1 MADNSP
7 HLYGATHYGE
17 NIEDE
22 WFIVFLLLQLT
33 KEIDDIVIRVVDTDG
48 EFLLIEAA
56 EYLPKWANPETCE
69 QRVYLYRGGLHMV
82 PLTEGNSQEH
92 VLEVKEG
99 VARVRR
105 DPTGTLVQPNI
116 QEAVFQKI
124 AGWTHD
130 CPVLPQA
137 NYGTLSL
144 NSNFLIPTTS
154 SRYPGKVTELL
165 HRATAYV
172 PVGVA
177 TLLKSRPNLVA
188 LAVRAFC
195 NRDPI
200 DMKVCMCLS
209 VLSALRSHLKCYS
222 LYERPDIVQSDVL
235 FLQVFRAMRYFPPE
249 NRVKVSVMLTKCLYA
264 MVTHQQFQPDRR
276 TGWNLP
282 LVHSPDYK
290 SHLLG
295 VKLACGFEILVAQ
308 ARNSGTDISDDIL
321 NDRGWLLYLTSLEK
335 NGYFRSFDVMKPRG
349 SKAEI
354 EWSCNEDRKEEN
366 DVDKVCGENTAS
378 ESKKE
383 MGGADECK
391 QEEKNG
397 RRKEEDPATGWEQL
411 GDLLEGSLGHTEL
424 LNKARQHYLD
434 NREAVPCRAP
444 VGQVVLDLL
453 NSLEIDLEELND
465 SWLEVS
471 PCDLESMM
479 EERYGRNQFL
489 NVSNKSDPADLTSQL
504 TKFLDHMSSLEGVEF
519 PSAEAAATP
528 PVRPKRGIKINK
540 VKGVTT
546 ASDIEVTDSPSS
558 GNTVTFNP
566 DTFSCAVQNI
576 LDLVIPE
583 DSWDL
588 ESDGSG
594 MSSYEDEMDM
604 DLDQLKTGKKMPE
617 SEIKQYMDQMDKELS
632 STTIG
637 HSFEKSNCSKH
648 KGVNGTSKPEEE
660 SFDDIEN
667 FKPVDIDMNALK
679 NILASYQSQLG
690 GAGPSTNLL
699 GPMGVLLATET
710 EFSLSVATMSLGDSW
725 VKEKLIPNISQN
737 SPIVSYSQINRSPTI
752 GSRKAELRLW
762 LDTNGIAYE
771 EQMTKSELLEL
782 VHYLHESDS
791 DNSSTSSSYGDNTDE
806 QISGVEEFI

>member
-1 MADNSP
+1 MPLGTRIMAQDNSP

-92 VLEVKEG
+92 VLEVKEA
-99 VARVRR
+99 VAQVRR
-105 DPTGTLVQPNI
+105 DPTRTLVHPNI

-124 AGWTHD
+124 AG
-130 CPVLPQA
+130 
-137 NYGTLSL
+137 
-144 NSNFLIPTTS
+144 
-154 SRYPGKVTELL
+154 YPGKVAEHL

-200 DMKVCMCLS
+200 DMKVGIRLS
-209 VLSALRSHLKCYS
+209 K
-222 LYERPDIVQSDVL
+222 D
-235 FLQVFRAMRYFPPE
+235 VFRAMRYFPPE
-249 NRVKVSVMLTKCLYA
+249 NRVKVNVMFTKCLYA

-308 ARNSGTDISDDIL
+308 ARNSGADISDDIS
-321 NDRGWLLYLTSLEK
+321 NDRGWLLYLTSLDK
-335 NGYFRSFDVMKPRG
+335 NGYFR
-349 SKAEI
+349 
-354 EWSCNEDRKEEN
+354 
-366 DVDKVCGENTAS
+366 
-378 ESKKE
+378 
-383 MGGADECK
+383 
-391 QEEKNG
+391 
-397 RRKEEDPATGWEQL
+397 
-411 GDLLEGSLGHTEL
+411 DLLEGSIGHTEL

-434 NREAVPCRAP
+434 NRGAVPCRTPA
-444 VGQVVLDLL
+444 GQVVLDF
-453 NSLEIDLEELND
+453 
-465 SWLEVS
+465 WLEVS

-479 EERYGRNQFL
+479 EKRYGRNQFL

-504 TKFLDHMSSLEGVEF
+504 TKFLDHMSGLEGVEF
-519 PSAEAAATP
+519 PSAETAATP

-546 ASDIEVTDSPSS
+546 TSDTEVTDSPSS
-558 GNTVTFNP
+558 GNTVSFNP

-637 HSFEKSNCSKH
+637 HSFEKSKCSKH
-648 KGVNGTSKPEEE
+648 KGVNGTSKSEEE

-699 GPMGVLLATET
+699 GPMGVLLGTET
-710 EFSLSVATMSLGDSW
+710 EF
-725 VKEKLIPNISQN
+725 
-737 SPIVSYSQINRSPTI
+737 
-752 GSRKAELRLW
+752 
-762 LDTNGIAYE
+762 E
-771 EQMTKSELLEL
+771 ET
-782 VHYLHESDS
+782 
-791 DNSSTSSSYGDNTDE
+791 
-806 QISGVEEFI
+806 

>member
-1 MADNSP
+1 MGQRWPVDMVAESDSHHFPPPPNSSRCPANNSP

-99 VARVRR
+99 VAQVRR
-105 DPTGTLVQPNI
+105 DPTGTLVHPNI
-116 QEAVFQKI
+116 QEAVFRKI
-124 AGWTHD
+124 AG
-130 CPVLPQA
+130 
-137 NYGTLSL
+137 
-144 NSNFLIPTTS
+144 
-154 SRYPGKVTELL
+154 YPGKVTEHL

-200 DMKVCMCLS
+200 DMK
-209 VLSALRSHLKCYS
+209 
-222 LYERPDIVQSDVL
+222 
-235 FLQVFRAMRYFPPE
+235 VFRAMRYFPPE

-308 ARNSGTDISDDIL
+308 ARNSSTDISDDIL

-335 NGYFRSFDVMKPRG
+335 NGYFR
-349 SKAEI
+349 
-354 EWSCNEDRKEEN
+354 
-366 DVDKVCGENTAS
+366 
-378 ESKKE
+378 
-383 MGGADECK
+383 
-391 QEEKNG
+391 
-397 RRKEEDPATGWEQL
+397 
-411 GDLLEGSLGHTEL
+411 DLLEGSLGHTEL

-453 NSLEIDLEELND
+453 NSLEIDLEELSREEGSLPPPDDD

-519 PSAEAAATP
+519 PSAEAADTP

-546 ASDIEVTDSPSS
+546 TSDIEVTDSPSS

-648 KGVNGTSKPEEE
+648 KGVNGTSKSEEE

-699 GPMGVLLATET
+699 GPMGVLLGTET
-710 EFSLSVATMSLGDSW
+710 EF
-725 VKEKLIPNISQN
+725 
-737 SPIVSYSQINRSPTI
+737 
-752 GSRKAELRLW
+752 
-762 LDTNGIAYE
+762 E
-771 EQMTKSELLEL
+771 ET
-782 VHYLHESDS
+782 
-791 DNSSTSSSYGDNTDE
+791 
-806 QISGVEEFI
+806 

>member
-1 MADNSP
+1 MAGVLESVREDDFVEYYIFPTGIEDVINANEETNKILQSLSTRVRTIVGQYTDKYIWHKDSFNIVARGEYTVIGEISGKNNTP

-92 VLEVKEG
+92 VLEVKEA
-99 VARVRR
+99 VAQVRR
-105 DPTGTLVQPNI
+105 DPTRTLVHPNI

-124 AGWTHD
+124 AG
-130 CPVLPQA
+130 
-137 NYGTLSL
+137 
-144 NSNFLIPTTS
+144 LIPTAHQNFQLNETTS
-154 SRYPGKVTELL
+154 SRYPGKVAEHL

-200 DMKVCMCLS
+200 DMKV
-209 VLSALRSHLKCYS
+209 
-222 LYERPDIVQSDVL
+222 
-235 FLQVFRAMRYFPPE
+235 FRAMRYFPPE
-249 NRVKVSVMLTKCLYA
+249 NRVKVSVMFTKCLYA

-308 ARNSGTDISDDIL
+308 ARNSGADISDDIS
-321 NDRGWLLYLTSLEK
+321 NVPWL
-335 NGYFRSFDVMKPRG
+335 
-349 SKAEI
+349 
-354 EWSCNEDRKEEN
+354 
-366 DVDKVCGENTAS
+366 TAS
-378 ESKKE
+378 ETKKE
-383 MGGADECK
+383 MVGADKCK
-391 QEEKNG
+391 QEEKNDG
-397 RRKEEDPATGWEQL
+397 RKEEDPAAGWKQL
-411 GDLLEGSLGHTEL
+411 RVVCVFVVSSPCIIMYPGIMMDLLEGSIGHTEL

-434 NREAVPCRAP
+434 NRGAVPCRAP
-444 VGQVVLDLL
+444 AGQVVLDF
-453 NSLEIDLEELND
+453 
-465 SWLEVS
+465 WLEVS

-479 EERYGRNQFL
+479 EKRYGRNQFL
-489 NVSNKSDPADLTSQL
+489 NVSNKSDPAELTSQL
-504 TKFLDHMSSLEGVEF
+504 TKFLDHMSGLEGVEF
-519 PSAEAAATP
+519 P
-528 PVRPKRGIKINK
+528 RPKRGIKINK

-546 ASDIEVTDSPSS
+546 TSDTEVTDSPSS
-558 GNTVTFNP
+558 GNTVAFNP

-637 HSFEKSNCSKH
+637 HSFEKNKRSKH
-648 KGVNGTSKPEEE
+648 KVGVNGTSKSEEE

-699 GPMGVLLATET
+699 GPMGVLLGTET
-710 EFSLSVATMSLGDSW
+710 EF
-725 VKEKLIPNISQN
+725 
-737 SPIVSYSQINRSPTI
+737 
-752 GSRKAELRLW
+752 
-762 LDTNGIAYE
+762 E
-771 EQMTKSELLEL
+771 ET
-782 VHYLHESDS
+782 
-791 DNSSTSSSYGDNTDE
+791 
-806 QISGVEEFI
+806 

>member
-1 MADNSP
+1 MAGVLESVREDDFVEYYIFPTGIEDVINANEETNKILQSLSTRVRTIVGQYTDKYIWHKDSFNIVARGEYTDIGEISGKNNSP

-92 VLEVKEG
+92 VLEVKEA
-99 VARVRR
+99 VAQVRR
-105 DPTGTLVQPNI
+105 DPTRTLVHPNI

-124 AGWTHD
+124 AGLVPTAH
-130 CPVLPQA
+130 Q
-137 NYGTLSL
+137 NFQL
-144 NSNFLIPTTS
+144 NETTS
-154 SRYPGKVTELL
+154 SRYPGKVAEHL

-200 DMKVCMCLS
+200 DMKVGM
-209 VLSALRSHLKCYS
+209 H
-222 LYERPDIVQSDVL
+222 VL

-249 NRVKVSVMLTKCLYA
+249 NRVKVSVTFTKCLYA

-308 ARNSGTDISDDIL
+308 ARNSGADTSDDIS
-321 NDRGWLLYLTSLEK
+321 NDRGWLLYLTSLDK
-335 NGYFRSFDVMKPRG
+335 NGYFR
-349 SKAEI
+349 
-354 EWSCNEDRKEEN
+354 
-366 DVDKVCGENTAS
+366 TAS
-378 ESKKE
+378 ETKKE
-383 MGGADECK
+383 MIGADKCK
-391 QEEKNG
+391 QEEENDG
-397 RRKEEDPATGWEQL
+397 RKEEDPATDWKHL
-411 GDLLEGSLGHTEL
+411 MVDLLEGSIGHTEL
-424 LNKARQHYLD
+424 LNKARQHYFD
-434 NREAVPCRAP
+434 NRGALPCQAP
-444 VGQVVLDLL
+444 AGQVVLDLL
-453 NSLEIDLEELND
+453 NSLEIDLEELRREEGSLPPPDDD

-479 EERYGRNQFL
+479 EKRYGRNQFL
-489 NVSNKSDPADLTSQL
+489 NVSNKSDPAELTSQL
-504 TKFLDHMSSLEGVEF
+504 TKFLDHMSGLEGVEF
-519 PSAEAAATP
+519 P
-528 PVRPKRGIKINK
+528 RPKRGIKINK

-546 ASDIEVTDSPSS
+546 TSDTEVTDSPSS
-558 GNTVTFNP
+558 GNTVAFNP

-637 HSFEKSNCSKH
+637 HSFEKSKRSKH
-648 KGVNGTSKPEEE
+648 KVGVNGTSKSEEE

-699 GPMGVLLATET
+699 GPMGVLLGTET
-710 EFSLSVATMSLGDSW
+710 EF
-725 VKEKLIPNISQN
+725 
-737 SPIVSYSQINRSPTI
+737 
-752 GSRKAELRLW
+752 
-762 LDTNGIAYE
+762 E
-771 EQMTKSELLEL
+771 ET
-782 VHYLHESDS
+782 
-791 DNSSTSSSYGDNTDE
+791 
-806 QISGVEEFI
+806 

>member
-1 MADNSP
+1 MREDASPVLLGPWHHQHRVFARQCELTLQCVSLSRPDNSP

-105 DPTGTLVQPNI
+105 DPTGTLVHPNI

-124 AGWTHD
+124 AG
-130 CPVLPQA
+130 
-137 NYGTLSL
+137 
-144 NSNFLIPTTS
+144 
-154 SRYPGKVTELL
+154 YPGKVTELL

-200 DMKVCMCLS
+200 DM
-209 VLSALRSHLKCYS
+209 KCYS

-335 NGYFRSFDVMKPRG
+335 NGYFR
-349 SKAEI
+349 
-354 EWSCNEDRKEEN
+354 DRKEEN

-710 EFSLSVATMSLGDSW
+710 EF
-725 VKEKLIPNISQN
+725 
-737 SPIVSYSQINRSPTI
+737 
-752 GSRKAELRLW
+752 
-762 LDTNGIAYE
+762 E
-771 EQMTKSELLEL
+771 ET
-782 VHYLHESDS
+782 
-791 DNSSTSSSYGDNTDE
+791 
-806 QISGVEEFI
+806 

>member
-1 MADNSP
+1 MALGIRIMAQDNSP

-69 QRVYLYRGGLHMV
+69 QRVYLYRGGLHLV

-99 VARVRR
+99 VAQVRR
-105 DPTGTLVQPNI
+105 DPTGTMVHPNI
-116 QEAVFQKI
+116 QEAVFRKI
-124 AGWTHD
+124 AG
-130 CPVLPQA
+130 
-137 NYGTLSL
+137 
-144 NSNFLIPTTS
+144 
-154 SRYPGKVTELL
+154 YPGKVTEHL

-177 TLLKSRPNLVA
+177 TLLKNRPNLVA

-200 DMKVCMCLS
+200 DMK
-209 VLSALRSHLKCYS
+209 
-222 LYERPDIVQSDVL
+222 
-235 FLQVFRAMRYFPPE
+235 VFRAMRYFPPE

-308 ARNSGTDISDDIL
+308 ARNSSGDISDDIL

-335 NGYFRSFDVMKPRG
+335 NGYFRSALVSLLRT
-349 SKAEI
+349 
-354 EWSCNEDRKEEN
+354 CTEE
-366 DVDKVCGENTAS
+366 A
-378 ESKKE
+378 
-383 MGGADECK
+383 
-391 QEEKNG
+391 
-397 RRKEEDPATGWEQL
+397 R
-411 GDLLEGSLGHTEL
+411 DLLEGSLGHTEL

-434 NREAVPCRAP
+434 NREAVPCPAP

-546 ASDIEVTDSPSS
+546 TSDIEVTDSPSS

-594 MSSYEDEMDM
+594 MSSYEDEVDM

-648 KGVNGTSKPEEE
+648 KGVNGTSKSEEE

-710 EFSLSVATMSLGDSW
+710 EF
-725 VKEKLIPNISQN
+725 
-737 SPIVSYSQINRSPTI
+737 
-752 GSRKAELRLW
+752 
-762 LDTNGIAYE
+762 E
-771 EQMTKSELLEL
+771 ET
-782 VHYLHESDS
+782 
-791 DNSSTSSSYGDNTDE
+791 
-806 QISGVEEFI
+806 